1 MLSGERNYYR
11 QRIDQESAAAER
23 ALSPQARLAH
33 RELADRYS
41 SRLELLESISSGTP
55 YPATARSTETRFLGA
70 VDPAASG
77 IMLTRA

>member
-11 QRIDQESAAAER
+11 QRIDQELAAAER

-41 SRLELLESISSGTP
+41 SRLELLEFISSVRDALSCDGAIDGNQVSYAP
-55 YPATARSTETRFLGA
+55 LIPPPLG
-70 VDPAASG
+70 
-77 IMLTRA
+77 